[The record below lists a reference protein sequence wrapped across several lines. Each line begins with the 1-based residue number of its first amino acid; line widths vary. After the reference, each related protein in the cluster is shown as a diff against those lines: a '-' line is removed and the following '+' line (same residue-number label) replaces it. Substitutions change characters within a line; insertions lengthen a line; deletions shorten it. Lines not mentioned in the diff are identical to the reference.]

1 MQIRHHVVVF
11 EEVVVP
17 VFIGSAHLGNTRMYI
32 TRYSYS
38 SSVYYLT
45 LFEMTHIC
53 IK

>member
-32 TRYSYS
+32 TRCS

-45 LFEMTHIC
+45 LFPMTHIC